1 MEPWE
6 ERAHRFKQVWAWW
19 REPDAGGKRTAWETI
34 LGHLTAK
41 YSTSASLRRLFEAVQ
56 QHIVNGVLPC
66 QKNGRGVYQAYA
78 DKSRSRLRCNDRT
91 CRHILSQ
98 FQVLEYFTQL
108 LLQAAIPSTVI
119 VLRPAI
125 FAYRVPCNNPT
136 TTDHNP
142 ASQLQGAPSTGSVA
156 PLSAARLYDVRDLH
170 ETSFVYEN
178 IRPTEPHLQVR
189 GHYQSTQFFKS

>member
-1 MEPWE
+1 MPSKCWPSQFWGHLVRCKPRQGFALPPTSCYGSFRSLGLEPWE

-108 LLQAAIPSTVI
+108 LLQVAIPSTVI
-119 VLRPAI
+119 GLRPAI
-125 FAYRVPCNNPT
+125 LAYRVPCNNPT

-142 ASQLQGAPSTGSVA
+142 ASQL
-156 PLSAARLYDVRDLH
+156 
-170 ETSFVYEN
+170 
-178 IRPTEPHLQVR
+178 
-189 GHYQSTQFFKS
+189 